1 MARIPFADP
10 EAPDIA
16 DLSRQIAAERGSVL
30 ALYRMLLHSP
40 PMAAGWLKLLTAV
53 RQEGRLPGALRE
65 LVIMRVAALNGA
77 SYEAAVHAGIALK
90 EGLTQAQLED
100 IVDWRASPRF
110 DRQQRAVLAY
120 VDAVTR
126 EIQVPDEVFS
136 EIRNCFDHR
145 GIVELTVTV
154 SAYNMVSRFLEA
166 LAIHAQ

>member
-1 MARIPFADP
+1 MARIPIVDL

-16 DLSRQIAAERGSVL
+16 DLSRQITAERGSVL

-77 SYEAAVHAGIALK
+77 SYEAAVHAGIARK
-90 EGLTQAQLED
+90 EGLTQAQLDD
-100 IVDWRASPRF
+100 IVDWQASPRF
-110 DRQQRAVLAY
+110 NREQRAVLAY
-120 VDAVTR
+120 VDAMTR
-126 EIQVPDEVFS
+126 EIRVSDEVFD

-145 GIVELTVTV
+145 GIVELTITV
-154 SAYNMVSRFLEA
+154 AAYNMVSRFLEA
-166 LAIHAQ
+166 LEIHAQ